1 MTRWREWLGFGLA
14 VAIVG
19 FAYLAR
25 MVNITAQNLW
35 IDEGFTW
42 FLTQQP
48 DLLRVLKTDV
58 HPPLYFAAVSLW
70 VRLVGTSELA
80 LRFFSVLPSVLSV
93 ACMIPLAREFST
105 LAPARPP
112 TLKHTLPLMAAGL
125 LAIADMEIYTAQ
137 EARGYALHTLLSI
150 ISVWAFLR
158 FGRLMTTQGRT
169 NTPRLK
175 SFRATF
181 FKKWQNLL
189 PIAISI
195 PVSSPFFTALVWVL
209 ATTALVYTHYL
220 GAWLGVAQGLYALA
234 FWRARARW
242 GAVAGLSVAGAS
254 VLVWVLAIV
263 LPYQLRIVGI
273 NTTAD
278 PSTPAVLFGYVRS
291 FFSPQWGL
299 LVGLAVMGLSWR
311 AWRAHGL
318 LALWLILP
326 VALTFALNVNSRLL
340 FDYRLSQITP
350 SVALLVAWGLAWFD
364 RRTRTFLLVVI
375 AFSALLSVDVYRVK
389 ESWQAYAERVAQV
402 VVAGDGVVVDF
413 GGGDYQMSYYLART
427 LPADVPHYAL
437 RQEAFTYPETYEG
450 DALGFMDSV
459 RRVWLVR
466 WNTNSE
472 AFDKLGF
479 VGYVQT
485 AQEPLERAN
494 NINLDLMLFERA
506 ELR

>member
-1 MTRWREWLGFGLA
+1 MTRWRDRLGFGLA

-19 FAYLAR
+19 FAYWAR
-25 MVNITAQNLW
+25 MVNLTAQNLW

-93 ACMIPLAREFST
+93 ACILPLARELAA
-105 LAPARPP
+105 LAPTRSP
-112 TLKHTLPLMAAGL
+112 TLKYAFPLMSAGL

-137 EARGYALHTLLSI
+137 EARGYALHTLLGI
-150 ISVWAFLR
+150 ISAWAFLR
-158 FGRLMTTQGRT
+158 FGRLMNADTGEK
-169 NTPRLK
+169 RLK
-175 SFRATF
+175 SFCATF
-181 FKKWQNLL
+181 FKKWQSPS
-189 PIAISI
+189 PISSISFT
-195 PVSSPFFTALVWVL
+195 SLSFFTALVWIL
-209 ATTALVYTHYL
+209 ATVALVYTHYL
-220 GAWLGVAQGLYALA
+220 GAWLGVAQGIYALA
-234 FWRARARW
+234 VWRGRARW
-242 GAVAGLSVAGAS
+242 GALAGLGVAGAS

-278 PSTPAVLFGYVRS
+278 PSTLATLFGYVRS

-299 LVGLAVMGLSWR
+299 MVGLAVMGLAWR
-311 AWRAHGL
+311 AWRAHAF

-326 VALTFALNVNSRLL
+326 VALTFALNFNSRLL

-350 SVALLVAWGLAWFD
+350 AVALSVAWGLGWFD
-364 RRTRTFLLVVI
+364 RRTRAFLILVI

-402 VVAGDGVVVDF
+402 VAVGDGVVVDF

-459 RRVWLVR
+459 GRVWLVR

-485 AQEPLERAN
+485 TQEPLERAN

-506 ELR
+506 EAR